1 MNFTTTNN
9 CTLLPQDNAR
19 EKIFNVLRDYQH
31 IAVNKVLESFAEG
44 RNAPLLQS
52 PTGSGKSIMILAVAI
67 DALANGKRVGLVIH
81 KDELLRQWQGHFSKW
96 LPNFPSSI
104 IGNKAKYGKLR
115 DVSAPLQIM
124 SIKILSKMPE
134 KPELDLIILDEAH
147 HSPATEWAEVI
158 AHYRSQGTKLLG
170 ATATPCRLDGRG
182 LDVVELGQG
191 KNKKII
197 PAFDILI
204 PGPQTAD
211 LIEAG
216 HLVPV
221 EVYATEVEVNTDDVK
236 ITAGEFN
243 SAELEQEVMNHIPV
257 EKVVDEWEKIA
268 LNKMTIGYPV
278 SVNYSMALTSAFNER
293 FPGIAR
299 HIDSGTPYQERLDA
313 FKDFADGKFKILFQ
327 HSIVIEGVD
336 IPSVECVLCVRPT
349 ASNSVWLQIL
359 GRGLRPAPGKTA
371 MILID
376 FTDNHKR
383 LPMPQDKI
391 LWGLGGMTINDF
403 LFCPCC
409 NKERRVYFNRE
420 EERENLV
427 DTFTLG
433 IGGGIQVFIQKYKYY
448 NCSKCSTEIEREIEV
463 KEKMEKGETLIEER
477 TLSYV
482 RLKKKFHNL
491 KQEPDF
497 YRYFDAPGD
506 REFNL
511 CCYVFHLHEYRRH
524 KKKKDGS
531 SYSPYWGLFELVKH
545 YHREDLMPSP
555 EVLYLAYQAFTNR
568 GIPNSKELRLPDL
581 NNQLHRER
589 INDAYRQWKW
599 AEGKAI
605 ESAEEKELVGAVS

>member
-1 MNFTTTNN
+1 MINRSLYQTHS
-9 CTLLPQDNAR
+9 TLLPYNNAR
-19 EKIFNVLRDYQH
+19 EKIFSVLRDYQSTEVK
-31 IAVNKVLESFAEG
+31 AVLDAFAEG
-44 RNAPLLQS
+44 NQAPLLQA
-52 PTGSGKSIMILAVAI
+52 PTGAGKSIMLLAIAI
-67 DALANGKRVGLVIH
+67 DALIIKGERIGLVIH
-81 KDELLRQWQGHFSKW
+81 KDELLRQWQGHFAKW
-96 LPNFPSSI
+96 LPDFPSSV

-134 KPELDLIILDEAH
+134 KPELDLIIFDEAH

-158 AHYRSQGTKLLG
+158 AHYRTKGTKLLG

-182 LDVVELGQG
+182 LDVVELGRG
-191 KNKKII
+191 KDKKII
-197 PAFDILI
+197 PAYDILV

-221 EVYATEVEVNTDDVK
+221 DIYATDCQVDTDDVK

-243 SAELEQEVMNHIPV
+243 SSELEQVVLEHIPV
-257 EKVVDEWEKIA
+257 ERVVNEWESIA

-278 SVNYSMALTSAFNER
+278 SVNYSMALTNAFNER

-299 HIDSGTPYQERLDA
+299 HIDSGTPYQERIDA

-359 GRGLRPAPGKTA
+359 GRGLRPAPGKKS

-391 LWGLGGMTINDF
+391 VWGLGGMTVNDF

-420 EERENLV
+420 EEEESQI

-433 IGGGIQVFIQKYKYY
+433 IGGGIQTFIQKFKYY
-448 NCSKCSTEIEREIEV
+448 NCSKCSTEIRKEV
-463 KEKMEKGETLIEER
+463 EEKEKKEKEKLTPEER
-477 TLSYV
+477 KLSQV
-482 RLKKKFHNL
+482 RLKKRFFNL
-491 KQEPDF
+491 KSMPDF
-497 YRYFDAPGD
+497 YRYLDAPGD
-506 REFNL
+506 QDFNL
-511 CCYVFHLHEYRRH
+511 CCYVFHLHDYRRNQ
-524 KKKKDGS
+524 KKKDGS
-531 SYSPYWGLFELVKH
+531 SYSPYWGLFQIVKA
-545 YHREDLMPSP
+545 YSREDMIPSS
-555 EVLYLAYQAFTNR
+555 EVLYLVYQAFTKK
-568 GIPNSKELRLPDL
+568 GIPNSEELMLPDVS
-581 NNQLHRER
+581 NPVHQER
-589 INDAYRQWKW
+589 IKNAWLQWCW
-599 AEGKAI
+599 AEGKL
-605 ESAEEKELVGAVS
+605 AEEEGSEVA